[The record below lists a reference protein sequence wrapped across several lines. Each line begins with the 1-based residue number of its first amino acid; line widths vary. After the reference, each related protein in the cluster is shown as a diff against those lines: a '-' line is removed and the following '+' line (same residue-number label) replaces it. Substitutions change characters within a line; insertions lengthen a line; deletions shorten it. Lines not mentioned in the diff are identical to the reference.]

1 MFSKHKPASDPAD
14 PAALPPA
21 RPQRTSSADELRGN
35 GVRPAI
41 IGAHTRIEG
50 SVIGNEELIIDGEVT
65 GTVEF
70 KRNSVSIGK
79 TGRVEGDVY
88 AQTLHVAGNVE
99 GRLIASEKVTVHRSA
114 HIVGTI
120 ITPCLALEDGA
131 VFRGD
136 IDMNSE
142 NEVLISA
149 FKAVDSEEA
158 TQAVDREDEASTP
171 IDQEEQEETVA
182 EIEMPR
188 EDKA

>member
-1 MFSKHKPASDPAD
+1 MFSKHKPASVPAD
-14 PAALPPA
+14 QAAPSPA
-21 RPQRTSSADELRGN
+21 RPQRTASTDELRSS

-41 IGAHTRIEG
+41 IGAHTSIEG
-50 SVIGNEELIIDGEVT
+50 SVIGDEELIIDGQVT

-79 TGRVEGDVY
+79 AGSVKGDIY

-114 HIVGTI
+114 HIVGSI

-142 NEVLISA
+142 NEVLRSA
-149 FKAVDSEEA
+149 FDGVDSQVPA
-158 TQAVDREDEASTP
+158 QAVDRDDEVPTNV
-171 IDQEEQEETVA
+171 DQEETMVET
-182 EIEMPR
+182 EMPR
-188 EDKA
+188 EEKA

>member
-1 MFSKHKPASDPAD
+1 MFSKHKPASVPAD
-14 PAALPPA
+14 QAASPPA
-21 RPQRTSSADELRGN
+21 RPQRTSSADELRGS

-41 IGAHTRIEG
+41 IGVHTSIEG
-50 SVIGNEELIIDGEVT
+50 SVIGDEELIIDGKVT

-79 TGRVEGDVY
+79 AGRVEGDIY
-88 AQTLHVAGNVE
+88 AQTLHVAGRIE
-99 GRLIASEKVTVHRSA
+99 GRLIASHKVTVHRSA

-142 NEVLISA
+142 SEVLNSA
-149 FKAVDSEEA
+149 FKEVDSEVA
-158 TQAVDREDEASTP
+158 TQAVDCDDEVPANV
-171 IDQEEQEETVA
+171 DQEEASMEET
-182 EIEMPR
+182 EIR
-188 EDKA
+188 RADSV